1 MMDQHEMMEMMMK
14 RSKDNLRPF
23 PFEKVMANCGGFKQ
37 FEAVDGLKVNI
48 MLPMGQLFQL
58 GGEWTLSNS
67 KGPSFEFT
75 SVVCHQSG
83 NNPNPMMMT

>member
-14 RSKDNLRPF
+14 GSKDKLRPY
-23 PFEKVMANCGGFKQ
+23 PFEKIMGNVGGFKQ
-37 FEAVDGLKVNI
+37 FESIDGLKVNI

-58 GGEWTLSNS
+58 GGEWNLSNS

-83 NNPNPMMMT
+83 SNKNPMQMT